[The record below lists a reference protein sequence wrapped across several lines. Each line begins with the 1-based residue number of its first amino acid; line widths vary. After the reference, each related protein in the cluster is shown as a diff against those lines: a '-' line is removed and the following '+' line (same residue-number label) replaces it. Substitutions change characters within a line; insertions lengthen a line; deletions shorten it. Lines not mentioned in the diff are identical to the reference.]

1 MANELQHKIQ
11 RFILENYLFTD
22 DPAALSPDE
31 SLLKQGIVDSTGM
44 MQRIAFIEEE
54 LGVPVADEE
63 MIPENLESVNKI
75 VRFALSKLQT
85 A

>member
-1 MANELQHKIQ
+1 MANELQQKIQ

-22 DPAALSPDE
+22 DPAAPSPDE

-44 MQRIAFIEEE
+44 MQIIAFIEEE

>member
-1 MANELQHKIQ
+1 MANELQQRIQ

-22 DPAALSPDE
+22 DPATLPPDE

-44 MQRIAFIEEE
+44 MQIIAFIEQE
-54 LGVPVADEE
+54 LGVPVADHE
-63 MIPENLESVNKI
+63 MIPENLESVSKI
-75 VRFALSKLQT
+75 ARFVESKLQI

>member
-44 MQRIAFIEEE
+44 MQIIAFIEEE

>member
-1 MANELQHKIQ
+1 MANELQQKIQ

-44 MQRIAFIEEE
+44 MQIIAFIEEE